1 MPILPTAVSKL
12 ERQFPHADEIPD
24 FPIQQ
29 TIRLLWDRIF
39 DLEERLQA
47 RSTDISNLIAGHNKN
62 ERLIEDVESTARLAL
77 TQGPLPV
84 VPGQGGG
91 TGGDAP
97 PPGGDDGGEGQAG
110 CSAGLPT
117 GHDSGGLLTAI
128 RAGQIVCGT
137 GNEWI
142 ALRNPTATVE
152 ERLANAEELLLRI
165 IWHLRLAGF
174 SAGRQRNPSNLISG
188 DKITVVVNGVLRA
201 YDIFI
206 NLDGFTVQ
214 MGMHMGEVFP
224 ANMVDHEGLAD

>member
-1 MPILPTAVSKL
+1 MPILPTGVSKL
-12 ERQFPHADEIPD
+12 KRQFPHADEIAD
-24 FPIQQ
+24 YSTQQ
-29 TIRLLWDRIF
+29 TVRLLWDRIF

-47 RSTDISNLIAGHNKN
+47 RATDISNLIDGHNKN
-62 ERLIEDVESTARLAL
+62 ERMIEDVESTARLAL
-77 TQGPLPV
+77 TQGPLPT
-84 VPGQGGG
+84 VPGVGGG
-91 TGGDAP
+91 TGGEAP
-97 PPGGDDGGEGQAG
+97 PPGGDDGGEAQSG
-110 CSAGLPT
+110 CSAGLPS

-142 ALRNPTATVE
+142 ALRNPTADLAT
-152 ERLANAEELLLRI
+152 RLSNAEELLLRI

-174 SAGRQRNPSNLISG
+174 QAGRQRNPSNLISG

-206 NLDGFTVQ
+206 NLDGFTIQ

-224 ANMVDHEGLAD
+224 ANMVDTTGTAD